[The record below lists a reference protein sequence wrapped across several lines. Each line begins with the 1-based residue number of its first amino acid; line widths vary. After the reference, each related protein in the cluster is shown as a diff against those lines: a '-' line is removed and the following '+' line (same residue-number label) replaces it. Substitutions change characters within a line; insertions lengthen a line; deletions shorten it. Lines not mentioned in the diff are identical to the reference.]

1 MVICII
7 GLGYVGLPLSL
18 AFSNKNIEVIGYDN
32 SLKRVNELKKYVDI
46 NREYSQSKL
55 LGLKNIGFT
64 SKVTD
69 IAKANV
75 YNNCP

>member
-1 MVICII
+1 
-7 GLGYVGLPLSL
+7 LS
-18 AFSNKNIEVIGYDN
+18 SKNVEVIGYDN

-55 LGLKNIGFT
+55 HGLKNIGFT

>member
-1 MVICII
+1 
-7 GLGYVGLPLSL
+7 LS
-18 AFSNKNIEVIGYDN
+18 SKNVEVIGYDN

-55 LGLKNIGFT
+55 HGLKNIGFT

-69 IAKANV
+69 IGKANV

>member
-1 MVICII
+1 M
-7 GLGYVGLPLSL
+7 S
-18 AFSNKNIEVIGYDN
+18 SKNVEVIEYDN

-55 LGLKNIGFT
+55 HGLKNIGFT

-69 IAKANV
+69 IANLMFIINV
-75 YNNCP
+75 PKSFNNKNN